1 MENMLVADEATDQV
15 RAQIVQAVYAK
26 GTPASAIVPLSLQT
40 PLAFI
45 CLLLAAV
52 LGGLFVSSTGKQ
64 AFVTAIFAASALS
77 FGSIFLI
84 DAVRV
89 YTG

>member
-1 MENMLVADEATDQV
+1 MLVVDEVTDRL
-15 RAQIVQAVYAK
+15 RAQISQVVYAK
-26 GTPASAIVPLSLQT
+26 GTPASAIVPLSLQAF
-40 PLAFI
+40 LAFV

-52 LGGLFVSSTGKQ
+52 FGGLFASSNGKH

-77 FGSIFLI
+77 FGSIFLV